1 MKSLHFLVILCNFKH
16 ANLSRG
22 DFNAR
27 EYSNQGS
34 RKQPGDLLK
43 YISLLYG
50 GLGKNRSSDVLH
62 LQYMYL
68 DFTD

>member
-1 MKSLHFLVILCNFKH
+1 MPGNILT
-16 ANLSRG
+16 RG
-22 DFNAR
+22 
-27 EYSNQGS
+27 QGS
-34 RKQPGDLLK
+34 NLGDLLK
-43 YISLLYG
+43 YRSLLYG